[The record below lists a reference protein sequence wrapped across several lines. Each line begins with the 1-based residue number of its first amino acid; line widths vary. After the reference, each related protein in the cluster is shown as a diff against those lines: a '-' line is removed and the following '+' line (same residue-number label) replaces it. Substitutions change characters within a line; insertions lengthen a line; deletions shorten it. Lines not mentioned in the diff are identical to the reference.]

1 MIVESISLVNAK
13 TQIRLIF
20 SSKADGTAATV
31 VVLKVVYPQSL
42 RDSVDPLTQDLLLF
56 CKILLYPL
64 SLIK

>member
-31 VVLKVVYPQSL
+31 EVLKVVYPQSL
-42 RDSVDPLTQDLLLF
+42 RDSVDPLTKGLLLF
-56 CKILLYPL
+56 CKILLYL
-64 SLIK
+64 LCLIK

>member
-31 VVLKVVYPQSL
+31 EVLKVVYPQSL
-42 RDSVDPLTQDLLLF
+42 RYSVDPLTKGLLLF
-56 CKILLYPL
+56 CKILLYL
-64 SLIK
+64 LCLIK